1 MAISSLLITL
11 DPATVE
17 PEQTV
22 QALNG
27 LKQLTLG
34 AFVDLH
40 VPAVLDT
47 PNPQE
52 DRRAIARIGDLPG
65 VAKVDVI
72 SIFLDDDTEAPPRR
86 QA

>member
-11 DPATVE
+11 DPAKVE

-22 QALNG
+22 QALDD
-27 LKQLTLG
+27 LTELTLG
-34 AFVDLH
+34 AHVDLH

-47 PNPQE
+47 PTPQE
-52 DRRAIARIGDLPG
+52 DRRAIERIGDLPG